1 MSERARGCTGWIL
14 ACTLWSAAALLV
26 VTPGAGAADGQ
37 LPYAIVDT
45 GQDVCYDDEQQVTC
59 PAVGGAFYGQDAQVL
74 GLQPAYRDNGDGTVT
89 DLNTGLMWQQ
99 TPDLDDKSTFAEAVA
114 EASGLSLAGYGD
126 WRLPTVKELYSLI
139 DFRGSSRNLD
149 AYIDVAYFDF
159 RFGDESRG
167 ERSIDAQYWTST
179 EYVGTTMN
187 GDATT
192 FGVNFA
198 DGRIKGYPS
207 EAVGRPSN
215 VATRF
220 VRYVRGNTEYGVNDF
235 VDNEDGTVTDR
246 ATGLSWQ
253 QADDGTTRN
262 WEQSLAYCEGLVLGG
277 SSDWRL
283 PNAKEL
289 QSIVDYDRAPDAT
302 QRSQRGPAIDPV
314 FEISEEESYFWSS
327 TTLRESPPM
336 LGEGAHAVY
345 VAFGQAFGTM
355 NGRTMNVHG
364 AGAQRSDPKSGDPG
378 DWAGG
383 FGPQGDDIRIYNHAR
398 CVRDDS
404 TRPVNLDRP
413 SRLRASARSSSRV
426 RLTWRDRSTG
436 ETGFEVQFRS
446 ALTRWRQVAT
456 ANADATRAT
465 VSGLAANTTYRF
477 RLRAIGGGSASD
489 WSATRVT
496 TPSGE

>member
-1 MSERARGCTGWIL
+1 
-14 ACTLWSAAALLV
+14 
-26 VTPGAGAADGQ
+26 
-37 LPYAIVDT
+37 
-45 GQDVCYDDEQQVTC
+45 
-59 PAVGGAFYGQDAQVL
+59 
-74 GLQPAYRDNGDGTVT
+74 
-89 DLNTGLMWQQ
+89 
-99 TPDLDDKSTFAEAVA
+99 
-114 EASGLSLAGYGD
+114 
-126 WRLPTVKELYSLI
+126 
-139 DFRGSSRNLD
+139 
-149 AYIDVAYFDF
+149 
-159 RFGDESRG
+159 
-167 ERSIDAQYWTST
+167 
-179 EYVGTTMN
+179 
-187 GDATT
+187 
-192 FGVNFA
+192 
-198 DGRIKGYPS
+198 
-207 EAVGRPSN
+207 
-215 VATRF
+215 
-220 VRYVRGNTEYGVNDF
+220 
-235 VDNEDGTVTDR
+235 
-246 ATGLSWQ
+246 
-253 QADDGTTRN
+253 
-262 WEQSLAYCEGLVLGG
+262 
-277 SSDWRL
+277 
-283 PNAKEL
+283 
-289 QSIVDYDRAPDAT
+289 
-302 QRSQRGPAIDPV
+302 
-314 FEISEEESYFWSS
+314 
-327 TTLRESPPM
+327 M